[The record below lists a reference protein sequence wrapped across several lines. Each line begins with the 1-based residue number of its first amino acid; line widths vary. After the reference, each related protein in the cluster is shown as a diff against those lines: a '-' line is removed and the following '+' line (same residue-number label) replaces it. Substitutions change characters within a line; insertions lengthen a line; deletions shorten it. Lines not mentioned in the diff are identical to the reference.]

1 MTKYEM
7 LYIVSPSV
15 SEEGREALIKKFSE
29 FVTSR
34 NGTVANIE
42 KMGIKRLAYPIKFK
56 QDGFYVLMNYAS
68 DAVVSSDMEKLMHIT
83 DGILRTIVIKRDLG
97 KVLEKKE

>member
-34 NGTVANIE
+34 DGAVDNIE
-42 KMGIKRLAYPIKFK
+42 KIGMKRLAYPIKFK
-56 QDGFYVLMNYAS
+56 QDGFYVLMNFSADS
-68 DAVVSSDMEKLMHIT
+68 KVSSEMEKLMHIT
-83 DGILRTIVIKRDLG
+83 DGILRTLIIRRD
-97 KVLEKKE
+97 